1 MNINCLAIDDEPLAL
16 DVIADHAGKVP
27 YLHLK
32 GKTRNAFE
40 AIELIEK
47 GSVDLVFL
55 DIQMPELTGFE
66 LLHSLTKKPL
76 VVFTT
81 AYPNFALESYEIDAV
96 DYLVKPIPFNR
107 FLKAV
112 NKVKQRL
119 SPSSSLVTIPSE
131 VGNVEDSQEYI
142 FVKSEYKTVKI
153 FLHEI
158 IFIESMKEYVAFH
171 LKDRKV
177 LSLLSLSS
185 VEEAL
190 NREKFVRVHRSF
202 IVALDKIDSLERN
215 LIRLGNT
222 SITVGEN
229 YRDLFHSIVEHKRI

>member
-1 MNINCLAIDDEPLAL
+1 MNINCLAVDDEPLAL
-16 DVIADHAGKVP
+16 DVIADHASKIP
-27 YLHLK
+27 FLTLK
-32 GKTRNAFE
+32 NRSRNAFE
-40 AIELIEK
+40 AIEIIEK
-47 GSVDLVFL
+47 GNIDLVFL

-66 LLHSLTKKPL
+66 LVQSLTKKPL
-76 VVFTT
+76 IVFTT
-81 AYPNFALESYEIDAV
+81 AYPSFALESYEMDAV

-107 FLKAV
+107 FLKAS

-119 SPSSSLVTIPSE
+119 NLPVGNTTIPAESLIE
-131 VGNVEDSQEYI
+131 ATQDYI
-142 FVKSEYKTVKI
+142 FVKSEYKTIKI
-153 FLHEI
+153 FVQEI

-177 LSLLSLSS
+177 LSLLSLSA

-190 NREKFVRVHRSF
+190 NRDKFVRVHRSF
-202 IVALDKIDSLERN
+202 IVSLDKIDSLERN

-229 YRDLFHSIVEHKRI
+229 YREAFNAIVENKRI